1 MKDIVGYEGLYAVTS
16 CGRVWSYRRQKF
28 LRPCDNG
35 HGYLIIDLCKDG
47 VKKHFRVNRL
57 VAEAYI
63 PNPEGLPQVGHRD
76 EVRYNNSVN
85 NLYWTSSKDNCNYGT
100 RNAKISKALSK
111 PVYCV
116 ELDQVFDSIT
126 KAAEAVGVQATS
138 ITLCC
143 QGKTK
148 TCKRM
153 HWQYVKK

>member
-1 MKDIVGYEGLYAVTS
+1 M
-16 CGRVWSYRRQKF
+16 
-28 LRPCDNG
+28 RPCDNG

-63 PNPEGLPQVGHRD
+63 TNPEGLPQVGHRD

-126 KAAEAVGVQATS
+126 KAAEAVGV
-138 ITLCC
+138 
-143 QGKTK
+143 
-148 TCKRM
+148 
-153 HWQYVKK
+153 